1 MITGEHAVI
10 RSAEPDDAFA
20 LWRLYDPAHPRSFL
34 LGPGREI
41 MIPTI
46 DELRE
51 MLGRRDIVQGAFFA
65 VEDKTGEVCGCCV
78 LRGGKTESEYAE
90 VVIVF
95 GDDTYYASP
104 IAEEVFQFVLR
115 TALIEKKLNKLQAHC
130 LSTEQ
135 PYRAFLDKRG
145 FTSDGVQR
153 DMVYTKGRYFDLESL
168 TLFRDEGAKRL
179 KEPAHEANASTA

>member
-1 MITGEHAVI
+1 MITGEYAII

-20 LWRLYDPAHPRSFL
+20 LWRLYDPARPRSFL
-34 LGPGREI
+34 LGPGREV

-65 VEDKTGEVCGCCV
+65 VEDKTGEVRGCCV

-90 VVIVF
+90 MVLVF
-95 GDDTYYASP
+95 GDDSDYGSP
-104 IAEEVFQFVLR
+104 IAEEVFQFILR
-115 TALIEKKLNKLQAHC
+115 SALIDKKLNKIQAHC
-130 LSTEQ
+130 LSTEVT
-135 PYRAFLDKRG
+135 YREFLRAHG
-145 FTSDGVQR
+145 FTSDGIQR

-168 TLFRDEGAKRL
+168 TLFRDEGANRL
-179 KEPAHEANASTA
+179 KEPAHEAATSTA